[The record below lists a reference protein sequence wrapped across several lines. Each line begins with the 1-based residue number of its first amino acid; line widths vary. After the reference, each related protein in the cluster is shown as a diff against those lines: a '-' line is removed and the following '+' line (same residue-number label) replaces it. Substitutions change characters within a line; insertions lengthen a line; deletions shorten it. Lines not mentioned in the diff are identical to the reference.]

1 MEDTRFCAAAKVS
14 FLLLGDKISKET
26 AVRLKDGSLSRE
38 KLFNL
43 MIRELGN
50 IENKF
55 AKSSILS
62 DAILCLRER
71 RHEAREFLK
80 VHLLQRLLGNL
91 PTEDHI
97 QAGQLIVT
105 MYLLSQSL
113 YPHGHDVFY
122 ESDHRYLFHFLERLH
137 SIKENDFACLVNEE
151 FKSYKQKRFN
161 SALSILLLNQVLY
174 YFIKT
179 FTKLQP
185 EKLRWPPII
194 TDEKKYHPVIG
205 EDSLVKK
212 FEKCTGVKFLS
223 YQNFISAGK

>member
-43 MIRELGN
+43 MIDELGN

-62 DAILCLRER
+62 DAILCLKER
-71 RHEAREFLK
+71 CHEAKEFLE
-80 VHLLQRLLGNL
+80 VHLPLHLFRHL

-113 YPHGHDVFY
+113 YPHDVPYDEFDVHFY
-122 ESDHRYLFHFLERLH
+122 FLERLH
-137 SIKENDFACLVNEE
+137 RIKEKDFACLVNEE
-151 FKSYKQKRFN
+151 FKSYKQKKFN
-161 SALSILLLNQVLY
+161 SVLSILLLNQVLY

-185 EKLRWPPII
+185 EELQWPPII
-194 TDEKKYHPVIG
+194 IDEKRYYPVIG

-212 FEKCTGVKFLS
+212 FKEWTGVEFLS

>member
-43 MIRELGN
+43 MIDEFGN

-62 DAILCLRER
+62 HAILCLKER
-71 RHEAREFLK
+71 RHEAREFIFPLFIFP
-80 VHLLQRLLGNL
+80 HL

-97 QAGQLIVT
+97 QTGQLIVT

-113 YPHGHDVFY
+113 YPHDVPYDEFDVHSY
-122 ESDHRYLFHFLERLH
+122 FFDFLERLH
-137 SIKENDFACLVNEE
+137 RIKEKDFACLVNEE
-151 FKSYKQKRFN
+151 FKSYKQKKFN
-161 SALSILLLNQVLY
+161 SVLSILLLNQVLY

-185 EKLRWPPII
+185 EELQWPPII
-194 TDEKKYHPVIG
+194 IDEKRYHPVIG

-212 FEKCTGVKFLS
+212 FEKWTGVEFLS